1 LQSSP
6 NARPVRL
13 PRAFVRK
20 SGYRFFATNDAQST
34 QCTIGPKS
42 IMLSAPLHCDLNR
55 PQKCAF
61 VIGFA
66 LCLPAAARKTLLKGC
81 SLMSQRNKVEPP
93 VIAKRPTVRVVHG
106 VELHDEY
113 SWLRAPNWRDV
124 LRDPATLPTE
134 IAGVL
139 DAENLYAER
148 VLEPTRERQK
158 ELAAEMRARMKEDDA
173 QVPFADG
180 DWLYYMRFRQGGQ
193 HPLIC
198 RRPRAGGDEML
209 LLDGDKESD
218 GKVFFDIGGAEHSP
232 DQTRLGWSADPKGS
246 ELYEIK
252 VRDLSAASDAAD
264 VVNDTD
270 GTIVWSSA
278 SDAFYYVRVDD
289 NHRTSQVFRHRLASA
304 PTADELIVEEL
315 DPAWFVH
322 VRASRGK
329 SHMIVMVTDH
339 QSSENYLVDLADPAA
354 RARLVAPRIAD
365 QRYDVHPSGARLFI
379 RTNADGAEDF
389 KIVSAPIAD
398 PGRENWVDV
407 VPHRLGT
414 MVTGVAVFKDY
425 LVWFEREA
433 GLPRIVVRHLA
444 SGDDHRVA
452 FDEEAYSLDFQENYE
467 YDSNVLRFAY
477 SSMTTPREI
486 YDYDLATRER
496 LLRKRQE
503 IPSGHDPSHYVTRRL
518 FAKAPDGESVPISL
532 LYRKDTALDGSAPLL
547 LYGYG
552 SYGAAMP
559 ASFGANRLS
568 LVDRGFVYAI
578 AHIRGGSDK
587 GWHWYLDG
595 KLAKKQNTFSD
606 FICVARHLIAEGFTR
621 KGRIVAQGGSAGG
634 LLMGAIANQAPD
646 LFAGIIANVPFVD
659 ALNTIL
665 DAELPLTPPEWL
677 EWGNP
682 ITDPKA
688 FATMRAYSPYDN
700 VGAHVY
706 PPILALSGLTDP
718 RVTYWEPAKWVARLR
733 ATMTGGGPILLKTN
747 MGAGHGGASG
757 RFDHLAEVAL
767 EYAFALACAQGLF
780 AA

>member
-1 LQSSP
+1 
-6 NARPVRL
+6 
-13 PRAFVRK
+13 
-20 SGYRFFATNDAQST
+20 
-34 QCTIGPKS
+34 
-42 IMLSAPLHCDLNR
+42 
-55 PQKCAF
+55 
-61 VIGFA
+61 
-66 LCLPAAARKTLLKGC
+66 
-81 SLMSQRNKVEPP
+81 MSQRNEVDPP
-93 VIAKRPTVRVVHG
+93 VIAKRPTTHVVHG

-124 LRDPATLPTE
+124 LRDPAALPAD
-134 IAGVL
+134 IAAVL
-139 DAENLYAER
+139 EAENRHAEH
-148 VLEPTRERQK
+148 VLASTRDRQK
-158 ELAAEMRARMKEDDA
+158 ELAAEMRARMKEDDS
-173 QVPFADG
+173 QVPYADG
-180 DWLYYMRFRQGGQ
+180 DWLYYARYRKGGQ
-193 HPLIC
+193 HALVC
-198 RRPRAGGDEML
+198 RRPRAGGEEMI
-209 LLDGDKESD
+209 LLDGDKESE
-218 GKVFFDIGGAEHSP
+218 GKVFFEIGGAQHAP
-232 DQTRLGWSADPKGS
+232 DQRRLAWSSDPKGS

-252 VRDLSAASDAAD
+252 VRDLSAATDAAD
-264 VVNDTD
+264 VVKDTD
-270 GTIVWSSA
+270 GAIVWSSD

-289 NHRTSQVFRHRLASA
+289 NHRTSQVFRHRLAIPSM
-304 PTADELIVEEL
+304 ADELVVEEL

-322 VRASRGK
+322 VDRSRGK
-329 SHMIVMVTDH
+329 THAIVTITDH
-339 QSSENYLVDLADPAA
+339 VSSESYLVDLNDTAA
-354 RARLVAPRIAD
+354 KARLVAPRIAD

-389 KIVSAPIAD
+389 KIVSAPICD
-398 PGRENWVDV
+398 PRRENWVEE

-414 MVTGVAVFKDY
+414 MITGTVVFKDY

-433 GLPRIVVRHLA
+433 GLPRIVVRHLE
-444 SGDDHRVA
+444 SGAEHAIA
-452 FDEEAYSLDFQENYE
+452 FDQEAYHLDFEENYQF
-467 YDSNVLRFAY
+467 DSNVLRFGY
-477 SSMTTPREI
+477 SSMTTPREV
-486 YDYDLATRER
+486 YDYDLGTKER
-496 LLRKRQE
+496 VLRKRQE
-503 IPSGHDPSHYVTRRL
+503 IPSGHDPSRYVTRRL
-518 FAKAPDGESVPISL
+518 FAIAPDGESVPISL

-552 SYGAAMP
+552 AYGMARP
-559 ASFGANRLS
+559 AGFGTNRLS

-587 GWHWYLDG
+587 GWHWYLAG

-606 FICVARHLIAEGFTR
+606 FICVARHLIAAGFTR
-621 KGRIVAQGGSAGG
+621 KGRIVAHGGSAGG
-634 LLMGAIANQAPD
+634 LLMGAVANQAPD

-688 FATMRAYSPYDN
+688 FATIRAYSPYDN
-700 VGAHVY
+700 VGAYVY

-767 EYAFALACAQGLF
+767 EFAFALACADGLF
-780 AA
+780 AAQG